1 MKKYREDGG
10 SASSTGYSISSAYDG
25 GNHQSIGSSSKNT
38 NTINNSLKKLSEL
51 EKLQLLQL
59 QRTREKI
66 TKELEHV
73 NQHSSS
79 SAMYPYNHDTT
90 LGIVNGGGGGSS
102 SSSSMSPK
110 VSFFDNESI
119 HSFKSMDIPSSSVS
133 SYHKTH
139 SASSRISRNH
149 RRQQHQL
156 SSSLISPQSSS
167 SSMYNDSGKTMMSRS
182 VNNIKSGTNYYHSHV
197 VIIVLNYYYIYI
209 SIILSITSCI
219 YILSVIHI
227 TRI

>member
-10 SASSTGYSISSAYDG
+10 SGSSTGYSVSSAYG
-25 GNHQSIGSSSKNT
+25 GSTHQSIGSSNSKNT

-79 SAMYPYNHDTT
+79 SAVYPYNHDTT
-90 LGIVNGGGGGSS
+90 VGSS
-102 SSSSMSPK
+102 SNYDYNIMNRSITTPK
-110 VSFFDNESI
+110 VSFFENESI
-119 HSFKSMDIPSSSVS
+119 HSFKSMDIPSSASSHHNTHSVS
-133 SYHKTH
+133 SI
-139 SASSRISRNH
+139 ISRNH

-156 SSSLISPQSSS
+156 SSSLISPPSSS
-167 SSMYNDSGKTMMSRS
+167 SIMYNDGGKTMMSRS
-182 VNNIKSGTNYYHSHV
+182 VNNIKSGT
-197 VIIVLNYYYIYI
+197 IIIMIML
-209 SIILSITSCI
+209 L
-219 YILSVIHI
+219 
-227 TRI
+227 

>member
-10 SASSTGYSISSAYDG
+10 SVSSTGYSIS
-25 GNHQSIGSSSKNT
+25 SSSKNT

-79 SAMYPYNHDTT
+79 SVMYPYNHDIT
-90 LGIVNGGGGGSS
+90 LGIVNGGGGGS

-182 VNNIKSGTNYYHSHV
+182 VNNIKSGTNYYHSRA